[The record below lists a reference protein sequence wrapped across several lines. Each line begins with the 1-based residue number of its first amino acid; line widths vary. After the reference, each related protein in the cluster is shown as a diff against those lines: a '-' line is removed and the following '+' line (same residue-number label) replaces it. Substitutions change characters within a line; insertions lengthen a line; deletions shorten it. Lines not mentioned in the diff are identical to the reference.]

1 MSHASRLSATPKD
14 FSTTLVS
21 EESQPE
27 GADSFVATHDPL
39 AATALA
45 HTLPTTSGAVTP
57 KLGPSSGALAGSGQ
71 GSGQSPSSG
80 SAKAS
85 VSASLLDCEQ
95 PPPAEVEGYEIK
107 EPLGRGAYG
116 TVWLAIQKN
125 TGKSVA
131 IKFYAHAGG
140 LDFHLLRR
148 EVESLAFLYTERDI
162 VQLLAVGWDHN
173 PPYYVMEYLGH
184 GSLEERLRSGPL
196 PISEAVNITRVVA
209 RALQKAHGRG
219 ILHCDLKPA
228 NVLFDGNGKPR
239 LCDFGQSRLSTDQ
252 KPSLG
257 TFFYMAPE
265 QADLLAVPDARWD
278 VYALGAMLYAML
290 VGAPPYREG
299 PLTQLLRRATTLPE
313 RLRVYREFLL
323 CSRPPDVQHHRRGNG
338 RGGRGGWIDPA
349 LHKIVT
355 RCLAA
360 DPAQRYPNV
369 QAVLTALELR
379 SARQQRRPLLLLGA
393 LGPAL
398 LLVVT
403 SLMALKGVRVAV
415 QTSSVAVTQRAR
427 EASQFAARF
436 VSETA
441 GREIDRRWN
450 VLEQAALDPQLMA
463 LLSASPK
470 GLSAPSPAL
479 QRWIAGLS
487 SNNADLTATSWFVT
501 TSTGL
506 QVARVPHS
514 DTIGKNWAFRDYFHG
529 LGHELP
535 HEVTPGSVKPIV
547 RPHRSVVFPSQATG
561 TRLVAFS
568 VPIWSTP
575 GLADSPE
582 DAADA
587 ADVVLP
593 GEDKPSAKPHQ
604 RRVIGVLGMTVE
616 LGRFGELHPSSGNHE
631 RQIAVLIDGREDW
644 TGRKG
649 LILQHPQLSALLARR
664 LPLPLYRLD
673 DEHLRTIEALRS
685 GVTSGTQL
693 PFELLFDA
701 HYRDPVS
708 GPYSGQ
714 WLMTMRPVLARGRDT
729 GWVVLVQERLTD
741 ITEPVAALGHSLLRI
756 GMIGLLLMAAV
767 WLLLWWRVSRS
778 WGRTTEPTR
787 HLPPEPV
794 PPRHT

>member
-1 MSHASRLSATPKD
+1 MYAA
-14 FSTTLVS
+14 
-21 EESQPE
+21 
-27 GADSFVATHDPL
+27 HDAL
-39 AATALA
+39 AKTALA
-45 HTLPTTSGAVTP
+45 QTLPSPSG
-57 KLGPSSGALAGSGQ
+57 SSGPLAQSGTAK
-71 GSGQSPSSG
+71 SST
-80 SAKAS
+80 
-85 VSASLLDCEQ
+85 SASLIDCEL

-107 EPLGRGAYG
+107 QPLGQGAYG
-116 TVWLAIQKN
+116 TVWLAVQKN

-162 VQLLAVGWDHN
+162 VQLLAVGWDHS

-196 PISEAVNITRVVA
+196 PIVEAVNITRVIA

-265 QADLLAVPDARWD
+265 QADLLAVPEARWD

-290 VGAPPYREG
+290 VGSPPYREG
-299 PLTQLLRRATTLPE
+299 PLPQLLRRATTLPE

-323 CSRPPDVQHHRRGNG
+323 CSRTPDVKYHRRGQG
-338 RGGRGGWIDPA
+338 RLDPA
-349 LHKIVT
+349 LVRIVS
-355 RCLAA
+355 RCLSA

-379 SARQQRRPLLLLGA
+379 SSRQQRRPLLLLGA

-403 SLMALKGVRVAV
+403 SLVALKGVRVAV

-436 VSETA
+436 VAETA

-450 VLEQAALDPQLMA
+450 VLEQAALDPQLRA
-463 LLSASPK
+463 VLSETQTGPASP
-470 GLSAPSPAL
+470 SPQL
-479 QRWIAGLS
+479 QRWIEAQS
-487 SNNADLTATSWFVT
+487 RDNADLAAASWFVNT
-501 TSTGL
+501 VTGL
-506 QVARVPHS
+506 QVARAPQS

-535 HEVTPGSVKPIV
+535 RELKPSQVRPIS
-547 RPHRSVVFPSQATG
+547 RPHRSVVFPSQATHK
-561 TRLVAFS
+561 RLVAFS
-568 VPIWSTP
+568 VPIWSAP
-575 GLADSPE
+575 RSESLPSEGQG
-582 DAADA
+582 AA
-587 ADVVLP
+587 
-593 GEDKPSAKPHQ
+593 PSAE
-604 RRVIGVLGMTVE
+604 RRVVGVLGMTVE
-616 LGRFGELHPSSGNHE
+616 LGRFGELHPSGGHSE
-631 RQIAVLIDGREDW
+631 RQIAVLVDGREDW
-644 TGRKG
+644 TGSKG
-649 LILQHPQLSALLARR
+649 LVLQHPYLSELLVRQQ
-664 LPLPLYRLD
+664 PLPPYRLD
-673 DEHLRTIEALRS
+673 EQHIRTLEELRR
-685 GVTSGTQL
+685 GVTAGVPL

-701 HYRDPVS
+701 RYRDPVGGS
-708 GPYSGQ
+708 YSGQ
-714 WLMTMRPVLARGRDT
+714 WLMTMRPVLARGSDT

-767 WLLLWWRVSRS
+767 WLLLWWRVSRT
-778 WGRTTEPTR
+778 WGRSG
-787 HLPPEPV
+787 
-794 PPRHT
+794 